1 MHRRTFGTG
10 LGGLALAAAEHRRAA
25 AQTEGRW
32 PSREISLVTG
42 FGPGAATDLIA
53 RALAAHMEKTLGVS
67 VIVRNTPGA
76 GGTLGP
82 GRVAQS
88 RPDGYT
94 FGMVAASAVLVAP
107 LTMDLP
113 YKPWES
119 FDFLAGTS
127 ELRISIAV
135 GPSLPD
141 VRSLED
147 LIAAGRRRRISF
159 ASTNPGSAVSF
170 FDLARL
176 TGADLSYV
184 AFGSL
189 TDAAA
194 QVAGGHLDAYTG
206 TVESIPLVRGGQVR
220 MLASASVDRWPEFPD
235 IPTLRRTRLRHG
247 DAPARGFRRAGRA
260 AAADPRPAG
269 SGAARRGARSGGA
282 GAAGGREHRLP
293 PDAAR
298 RVRRRAARG
307 AAGNRGGVA
316 RRGHGARAALTGGIG
331 ACRESWKARS
341 RWCRAR
347 AAASGGRSR

>member
-1 MHRRTFGTG
+1 MRRRTFGRG
-10 LGGLALAAAEHRRAA
+10 MAGAALAAAGPRTAP
-25 AQTEGRW
+25 AQAPDRW
-32 PSREISLVTG
+32 PAREIALVTG

-53 RALAAHMEKTLGVS
+53 RTLAAHMEKSLGVS

-82 GRVAQS
+82 ARVAQS

-94 FGMVAASAVLVAP
+94 IGLVAASAVLVAP

-141 VRSLED
+141 VRTLED
-147 LIAAGRRRRISF
+147 FVAAGRRRQISF
-159 ASTNPGSAVSF
+159 ATTNPGSAVSF

-235 IPTLRRTRLRHG
+235 VPTLRELGYDTVTRQLVGFAGPAGLPPSVRDRLEAALLAAARDPGVQARLEAASIASRPMPRAEYVAALREVQPG
-247 DAPARGFRRAGRA
+247 IEAALRA
-260 AAADPRPAG
+260 A
-269 SGAARRGARSGGA
+269 
-282 GAAGGREHRLP
+282 
-293 PDAAR
+293 
-298 RVRRRAARG
+298 
-307 AAGNRGGVA
+307 GVA
-316 RRGHGARAALTGGIG
+316 RAR
-331 ACRESWKARS
+331 
-341 RWCRAR
+341 
-347 AAASGGRSR
+347 

>member
-1 MHRRTFGTG
+1 
-10 LGGLALAAAEHRRAA
+10 
-25 AQTEGRW
+25 
-32 PSREISLVTG
+32 
-42 FGPGAATDLIA
+42 
-53 RALAAHMEKTLGVS
+53 MEKTLGVS

-94 FGMVAASAVLVAP
+94 FGLVAASAVLVAP

-141 VRSLED
+141 VRTLED
-147 LIAAGRRRRISF
+147 LVAAGRRRRISF

-235 IPTLRRTRLRHG
+235 IPTLRELGYDTVTRQLVGFAGPAGLPPPIRDRLEAALLAAARDPGVQARLENASIASRPMPGDEYIAALREVQPG
-247 DAPARGFRRAGRA
+247 IEAALRAAGMARG
-260 AAADPRPAG
+260 PR
-269 SGAARRGARSGGA
+269 
-282 GAAGGREHRLP
+282 
-293 PDAAR
+293 
-298 RVRRRAARG
+298 
-307 AAGNRGGVA
+307 
-316 RRGHGARAALTGGIG
+316 
-331 ACRESWKARS
+331 
-341 RWCRAR
+341 
-347 AAASGGRSR
+347 